1 MAVVVDLEA
10 YRQLLRIGLYM
21 EWRQTL
27 DSDLPYEADIY
38 DLFIVTAE
46 VEPLDAE
53 SVASLR
59 AFFEIGMDTFY
70 FTK

>member
-1 MAVVVDLEA
+1 M
-10 YRQLLRIGLYM
+10 RIGLYM

-27 DSDLPYEADIY
+27 DSDLPYEAY
-38 DLFIVTAE
+38 VYELFTVSAE

-53 SVASLR
+53 SIASLR
-59 AFFEIGMDTFY
+59 KFFEIGMDTFH